1 MTAQPSSA
9 ARHRLLAVFAHPDD
23 ESIAA
28 GGLLALAAEAG
39 ADVAV
44 LCLTRGDGAD
54 PHAAPN
60 TRQALAARRTDELTA
75 AAAVLGVARVLV
87 RDHQDGM
94 LPWIEAAALE
104 ADIRAALD
112 EVEPGVVVTFGPDGL
127 YWHPDH
133 IAVCARTTAAV
144 AQRGDAGPAL
154 YYVTSPPGQMRAV
167 ADAAAARGRASWIVR
182 GLDVPDAWGA
192 DAAPPTLVVDT
203 RRVAGRKAAAIGC
216 HRSQVEGGALD
227 GLTPADAESLLP
239 LEHYRRVPG
248 GPTAPSFIEAFG
260 TAATPAAPTTE

>member
-1 MTAQPSSA
+1 MTAAPPSA
-9 ARHRLLAVFAHPDD
+9 AGHRLLAVFAHPDD

-39 ADVAV
+39 AEVAV

-54 PHAAPN
+54 PHASPD
-60 TRQALAARRTDELTA
+60 TRQALAARRTEELTA
-75 AAAVLGVARVLV
+75 AAAVLGVARLVV

-94 LPWIEAAALE
+94 LPWIETAALD

-112 EVEPGVVVTFGPDGL
+112 EIGPDVVVTFGPDGL

-133 IAVCARTTAAV
+133 IAVCERTTAVV
-144 AQRGDAGPAL
+144 AGHGAGGPAL

-192 DAAPPTLVVDT
+192 EAAPPTLVVDT
-203 RRVAGRKAAAIGC
+203 RRVAGRKAAAIAC
-216 HRSQVEGGALD
+216 HRSQIAGGALD
-227 GLTPADAESLLP
+227 GLTPADAEALLT

-248 GPTAPSFIEAFG
+248 SPPAPSFIEAFG
-260 TAATPAAPTTE
+260 TPAPSIVPPPE